1 MKSILTKLI
10 VPILIGVFSFGLLGI
25 VPTASADSIC
35 DNPNVS
41 AEIKAANGCSGSGSP
56 GTLEGSITVIL
67 NSIILVAGLV
77 AVIFVVI
84 GGINYMTSAG
94 DPGKVKKA
102 KDTILYAVI
111 GLVVCA
117 LAFAIVNFVISSVLH
132 QGTAADYTTESSCLS
147 AGYEWKG
154 GACK

>member
-1 MKSILTKLI
+1 MKSILAKLI
-10 VPILIGVFSFGLLGI
+10 IPVLIGVFSFNLFGI

-35 DNPNVS
+35 DNPNIS
-41 AEIKAANGCSGSGSP
+41 DEIKGANGCPSSKSP
-56 GTLEGSITVIL
+56 GTLKDSITIIL

-77 AVIFVVI
+77 AVIFIVI

-117 LAFAIVNFVISSVLH
+117 LAFAIVNFVIGSVLH

-154 GACK
+154 GVCK